1 MVLRS
6 VYGRALL
13 IGILA
18 VASARAQEWPKV
30 GEAAP
35 VITYAQV
42 LQAPEGVDAKWE
54 ALRGKAVVVEFWA
67 TWCGGCVENIPH
79 MNQLEDQFAD
89 KPIQFISIT
98 DEEKTDVLR
107 FLAKHPIHGWVAL
120 DPRRD
125 SFKRYNAE
133 GIPQTV
139 LIDAKGTLRAI
150 TGPSDVNEKA
160 LGDLLAGKDVKVRSV
175 LDTGTPAI
183 LGAEP
188 GAPAPLVQVMIRP
201 AAPVDVSR
209 FSPGFASSRDGRYAA
224 YGVTVRDVL
233 ADAYDIPTSR
243 VDAPEWCSTIR
254 YDVSIVVPHG
264 GEADQWPLLQQT
276 FAQAFHFRI
285 RREPRKTD
293 VYVLRTEPGLELKM
307 KTSAAT
313 ASKSRPWGGQGEFD
327 AVGAQMKSVVWVAGM
342 VLQAEVFD
350 ETGLQGKY
358 DFDLK
363 WNHKDPTSLVPAIR
377 EQLGLALVPA
387 ERQMEHLVV
396 ETGEEPRTW

>member
-1 MVLRS
+1 MVLRA
-6 VYGRALL
+6 VCRAALL
-13 IGILA
+13 IEFLG

-35 VITYAQV
+35 AVTYAQV
-42 LQAPEGVDAKWE
+42 LQAPAGVDTKWE

-98 DEEKTDVLR
+98 DEEKGDVLR

-120 DPRRD
+120 DPKRD

-160 LGDLLAGKDVKVRSV
+160 LGDLLAGRDVKVRSV
-175 LDTGTPAI
+175 LDTRTPAI

-188 GAPAPLVQVMIRP
+188 GAPTPLVQVMIRP

-209 FSPGFASSRDGRYAA
+209 VAPGFATSQDGRYAA
-224 YGVTVRDVL
+224 YGLTLRDLL

-243 VDAPEWCSTIR
+243 VDAPEWCSRVR

-264 GEADQWPLLQQT
+264 GESDQWPLLQQT
-276 FAQAFHFRI
+276 LAVAFHFRI
-285 RREPRKTD
+285 RREPRKTN
-293 VYVLRTEPGLELKM
+293 VYVLRTEAGLGLKI

-313 ASKSRPWGGQGEFD
+313 TSSSRPWGGQGEFD
-327 AVGAQMKSVVWVAGM
+327 AVGAQIKSVAWIAGM

-363 WNHKDPTSLVPAIR
+363 WNHKDPSSLVSAIR
-377 EQLGLALVPA
+377 EQLGLALVPV

-396 ETGEEPRTW
+396 ETSEEPRTW

>member
-6 VYGRALL
+6 VCRRALL
-13 IGILA
+13 VGLLG
-18 VASARAQEWPKV
+18 VASAKAQEWPKV

-35 VITYAQV
+35 AVTYAQV
-42 LQAPEGVDAKWE
+42 LQAPQGVDTRWE

-79 MNQLEDQFAD
+79 MNQLEDQFAG

-98 DEEKTDVLR
+98 DEEKGDVLR

-120 DPRRD
+120 DPKRD
-125 SFKRYNAE
+125 SFKTYKAE

-150 TGPSDVNEKA
+150 TGPSDVNEKV
-160 LGDLLAGKDVKVRSV
+160 LGDLLAGRDVKVRSV
-175 LDTGTPAI
+175 LDAGTPAI

-188 GAPAPLVQVMIRP
+188 GAPKPLVQVMIRP

-209 FSPGFASSRDGRYAA
+209 VSPGFASSRDGRYAA
-224 YGVTVRDVL
+224 YGVTVRDLL
-233 ADAYDIPTSR
+233 ADAYDIPASR
-243 VDAPEWCSTIR
+243 VDAPEWCSTVR
-254 YDVSIVVPHG
+254 YDVSVVVPRG

-276 FAQAFHFRI
+276 FAQAFHFRV
-285 RREPRKTD
+285 RREARKTNA
-293 VYVLRTEPGLELKM
+293 YVLRTEPGLEVKM

-327 AVGAQMKSVVWVAGM
+327 AVGAQMKSVVWVAGI

-350 ETGLQGKY
+350 ETGLQGRY

-363 WNHKDPTSLVPAIR
+363 WNHKDPSSLVSAIR
-377 EQLGLALVPA
+377 EQLGLALVPV

>member
-6 VYGRALL
+6 VCRRALS
-13 IGILA
+13 IGLLGM
-18 VASARAQEWPKV
+18 ASAKAQEWPKV

-35 VITYAQV
+35 AVTYAQV
-42 LQAPEGVDAKWE
+42 LQAPGGIDTKWP

-79 MNQLEDQFAD
+79 MNQLEDQFAG
-89 KPIQFISIT
+89 KRIQFISIT
-98 DEEKTDVLR
+98 DEEKGDVLR
-107 FLAKHPIHGWVAL
+107 FLARHPIHGWVAL
-120 DPRRD
+120 DPKRD
-125 SFKRYNAE
+125 SFKTYNAE

-139 LIDAKGTLRAI
+139 LIDANGTLRAI
-150 TGPSDVNEKA
+150 TRPSDVNEQV
-160 LGDLLAGKDVKVRSV
+160 LGDLLAGRDLKVRSM
-175 LDTGTPAI
+175 LDAGTPAI

-188 GAPAPLVQVMIRP
+188 GAPTPLVQVMIRP
-201 AAPVDVSR
+201 AAIVDVSKV
-209 FSPGFASSRDGRYAA
+209 SPGFASFRDGRYAA
-224 YGVTVRDVL
+224 YGVTVRDLL

-243 VDAPEWCSTIR
+243 VDAPEWCSRVR
-254 YDVSIVVPHG
+254 YDVSVVVPHG
-264 GEADQWPLLQQT
+264 GEADQWPLLQQM

-285 RREPRKTD
+285 RREPRKTT
-293 VYVLRTEPGLELKM
+293 VYVLRTEPGQQLKM
-307 KTSAAT
+307 RTSQAT

-327 AVGAQMKSVVWVAGM
+327 AVGAQMKSVVWVTGI

-350 ETGLQGKY
+350 ETGLQGRY

-363 WNHKDPTSLVPAIR
+363 WNHKDPSSLVSAIR
-377 EQLGLALVPA
+377 EQLGLALVPV